1 MNIGTH
7 CNNRS
12 RTFKRLGSP
21 GLNMGFRDLVDGI
34 RTVKDPISVNY
45 DMKIASESSG
55 NQPLLF
61 NEIIESHGQ
70 RAVTNILTRH
80 RLCEAFDVEPG
91 ELIDILS
98 WAMENPCDTV
108 PVDPGSAPVLE
119 NRMAHTDIS
128 ILPIPWHYREDGG
141 RYQSSSIIIAQ
152 YGGQRNTSFH
162 RQLLKGPDRT
172 TVRLVPRH
180 LRTMADQAYESN
192 EDVPIAVVNGPDP
205 LVLLAAAMSFN
216 EPIDEL
222 RVASA
227 LHERLYGAKLGLVEL
242 PNGVQVP
249 AESEYAMEA
258 RITTK
263 LDDEGPYVD
272 ITGTVDDI
280 RQEPVIEYDS
290 IYHRNDPIFHALI
303 PAGVEHMTLM
313 GMPRAPTI
321 KTAVSEVVTCT
332 DVYLTDGG
340 SGWLSSVVQIIPEN
354 SGDSMRAIQAA
365 LDGHKSMKQVIVVDT
380 DIDVANS
387 TRVEWALMT
396 RWQPDKDTLILS
408 DQKGSSLDPSR
419 SPDGT
424 TSKIGLDATIEPGA
438 DRTPFESVL

>member
-1 MNIGTH
+1 
-7 CNNRS
+7 
-12 RTFKRLGSP
+12 
-21 GLNMGFRDLVDGI
+21 MGFRDLVDGI
-34 RTVKDPISVNY
+34 RRVEDPISVNY
-45 DMKIASESSG
+45 DMKTASESSG
-55 NQPLLF
+55 NEPLLF
-61 NEIIESHGQ
+61 NRIIESPGQ

-98 WAMENPCDTV
+98 WAMENPSDTV
-108 PVDPGSAPVLE
+108 LVDADSAPVLKNKME
-119 NRMAHTDIS
+119 NTDIS
-128 ILPIPWHYREDGG
+128 VLPIPRHYKEDGG
-141 RYQSSSIIIAQ
+141 RYQSSSIIVAQ
-152 YGGQRNTSFH
+152 YRGQRNTSFH
-162 RQLLKGPDRT
+162 RQLLKAPDRT

-180 LRTMADQAYESN
+180 LRTMADQAYGNN
-192 EDVPIAVVNGPDP
+192 EDVPIVVVNGPDP

-222 RVASA
+222 SVASA
-227 LHERLYGAKLGLVEL
+227 LHERLYGAKLGLVEM
-242 PNGVQVP
+242 PNGIQVP

-258 RITTK
+258 RITMK

-290 IYHRNDPIFHALI
+290 IYHRDEPIFHALI

-340 SGWLSSVVQIIPEN
+340 SGWLSSVVQIVPEN
-354 SGDSMRAIQAA
+354 SGDSMKAIQAA

-380 DIDVANS
+380 DIDVTNS

-419 SPDGT
+419 SGDGT
-424 TSKIGLDATIEPGA
+424 TSKIGLDATIEPGS

>member
-1 MNIGTH
+1 
-7 CNNRS
+7 
-12 RTFKRLGSP
+12 
-21 GLNMGFRDLVDGI
+21 MGFREFVDGI
-34 RTVKDPISVNY
+34 RIVKDPISVKY
-45 DMKIASESSG
+45 DMKIASESTG
-55 NQPLLF
+55 NEPLLF
-61 NEIIESHGQ
+61 SEIIESPGQ

-80 RLCEAFDVEPG
+80 RLCEAFNVEPG

-98 WAMENPCDTV
+98 WAMENPSETV
-108 PVDPGSAPVLE
+108 LVEADSAPVLE
-119 NRMAHTDIS
+119 NKMERTDIS
-128 ILPIPWHYREDGG
+128 VLPIPRHYREDGG
-141 RYQSSSIIIAQ
+141 RYQSSSIIVAQ
-152 YGGQRNTSFH
+152 YGMQRNTSFH

-180 LRTMADQAYESN
+180 LRTMADQAFENN
-192 EDVPIAVVNGPDP
+192 EDVPIVVVNGPDP

-227 LHERLYGAKLGLVEL
+227 LHERLYGAKLGLVEM

-280 RQEPVIEYDS
+280 RQEQVIEYDS
-290 IYHRNDPIFHALI
+290 IYHRNEPIFHALI

-354 SGDSMRAIQAA
+354 SGDSMRAIEAA

-380 DIDVANS
+380 DIDVTNS

-424 TSKIGLDATIEPGA
+424 TSKIGIDATIDPGV
-438 DRTPFESVL
+438 DRSPFESVL

>member
-1 MNIGTH
+1 
-7 CNNRS
+7 
-12 RTFKRLGSP
+12 
-21 GLNMGFRDLVDGI
+21 MGFRDLVDGI
-34 RTVKDPISVNY
+34 RRVEDPISVNY
-45 DMKIASESSG
+45 DMKTTSESSG
-55 NQPLLF
+55 NEPLLF
-61 NEIIESHGQ
+61 NRIIESPGQ

-98 WAMENPCDTV
+98 WAMENPSDTV
-108 PVDPGSAPVLE
+108 LVDADSAPVLKNKME
-119 NRMAHTDIS
+119 NTDIS
-128 ILPIPWHYREDGG
+128 VLPIPRHYKEDGG
-141 RYQSSSIIIAQ
+141 RYQSSSIIVAQ
-152 YGGQRNTSFH
+152 YRGQRNTSFH
-162 RQLLKGPDRT
+162 RQLLKAPDRT

-180 LRTMADQAYESN
+180 LRTMADQAYENN
-192 EDVPIAVVNGPDP
+192 EDVPIVVVNGPDP

-222 RVASA
+222 SVASA
-227 LHERLYGAKLGLVEL
+227 LHERLYGAKLGLVEM
-242 PNGVQVP
+242 PNGIQVP

-258 RITTK
+258 RITMK
-263 LDDEGPYVD
+263 SDDEGPYVD

-290 IYHRNDPIFHALI
+290 IYHRDEPIFHALI

-321 KTAVSEVVTCT
+321 KTAVSKVVTCT

-354 SGDSMRAIQAA
+354 PGDSMKAIQAA

-380 DIDVANS
+380 DIDVTNS

-419 SPDGT
+419 SGDGT
-424 TSKIGLDATIEPGA
+424 TSKIGLDATIEPGS

>member
-1 MNIGTH
+1 
-7 CNNRS
+7 
-12 RTFKRLGSP
+12 
-21 GLNMGFRDLVDGI
+21 MGFRDLVDGI
-34 RTVKDPISVNY
+34 RTVKDPVSVNY

-55 NQPLLF
+55 NEPLLF
-61 NEIIESHGQ
+61 SEIIESPGQ

-80 RLCEAFDVEPG
+80 RLCEAFNVEPG

-98 WAMENPCDTV
+98 WAMENPSDTV
-108 PVDPGSAPVLE
+108 LVGVDSAPVLE
-119 NRMAHTDIS
+119 NKMEHTDIS
-128 ILPIPWHYREDGG
+128 VLPIPWHYREDGG
-141 RYQSSSIIIAQ
+141 RYQSSSIIVAQ

-180 LRTMADQAYESN
+180 LRTMADQAFENN
-192 EDVPIAVVNGPDP
+192 EDVPIVVVNGPDP

-227 LHERLYGAKLGLVEL
+227 LHERLYGAKLELVEL

-249 AESEYAMEA
+249 ADSEYAMEA

-290 IYHRNDPIFHALI
+290 IYHRKEPIFHALI

-354 SGDSMRAIQAA
+354 SGDSMRAIRAA

-380 DIDVANS
+380 DIDVTNS

-424 TSKIGLDATIEPGA
+424 TSKIGIDATIEPGA
-438 DRTPFESVL
+438 DKTPFESVL

>member
-1 MNIGTH
+1 
-7 CNNRS
+7 
-12 RTFKRLGSP
+12 
-21 GLNMGFRDLVDGI
+21 MGFRDLVDGI
-34 RTVKDPISVNY
+34 RTIKDPVSVNY

-55 NQPLLF
+55 NEPLLF
-61 NEIIESHGQ
+61 SEIIESPGQ

-80 RLCEAFDVEPG
+80 RLCEAFNVEPG

-98 WAMENPCDTV
+98 WAMENPSDTV
-108 PVDPGSAPVLE
+108 LLEADSAPVLE
-119 NRMAHTDIS
+119 NRMEHTDIS
-128 ILPIPWHYREDGG
+128 VLPIPWHYREDGG

-180 LRTMADQAYESN
+180 LRTMADQAFEN
-192 EDVPIAVVNGPDP
+192 KEDVPIAVVNGPDP

-290 IYHRNDPIFHALI
+290 IYHRNEPIFHALI

-354 SGDSMRAIQAA
+354 SDDSMRAIQAA

-380 DIDVANS
+380 DIDVTNS

-419 SPDGT
+419 SQDGT
-424 TSKIGLDATIEPGA
+424 TSKIGFDATIEPGT
-438 DRTPFESVL
+438 DRAPFESVL

>member
-1 MNIGTH
+1 
-7 CNNRS
+7 
-12 RTFKRLGSP
+12 
-21 GLNMGFRDLVDGI
+21 MGFREFVDGI
-34 RTVKDPISVNY
+34 RIVKDPISVKY
-45 DMKIASESSG
+45 DMKIASESTG
-55 NQPLLF
+55 NEPLLF
-61 NEIIESHGQ
+61 SEIIESPGQ

-80 RLCEAFDVEPG
+80 RLCEAFNVEPG

-98 WAMENPCDTV
+98 WAMENPSDTV
-108 PVDPGSAPVLE
+108 LVEADSAPVLE
-119 NRMAHTDIS
+119 NKMEQTDIS
-128 ILPIPWHYREDGG
+128 VLPIPRHYREDGG
-141 RYQSSSIIIAQ
+141 RYQSSSIIVAQ
-152 YGGQRNTSFH
+152 YGMQRNTSFH

-180 LRTMADQAYESN
+180 LRTMADQAFENN
-192 EDVPIAVVNGPDP
+192 EDVPIVVVNGPDP

-227 LHERLYGAKLGLVEL
+227 LHERLYGAKLGLVEM

-280 RQEPVIEYDS
+280 RQEQVIEYDS
-290 IYHRNDPIFHALI
+290 IYHRNEPIFHALI

-313 GMPRAPTI
+313 GMPRSPTI

-354 SGDSMRAIQAA
+354 SGDSMRAIEAA

-380 DIDVANS
+380 DIDVTNS

-396 RWQPDKDTLILS
+396 RWQPDKATLILS

-424 TSKIGLDATIEPGA
+424 TSKIGIDATIDPGV
-438 DRTPFESVL
+438 DRSPFESVL